1 MQPDKHTKIG
11 ITKNENEILRRID
24 VFSQKP
30 EKLQAGRHLQE
41 QNSQSQIIC
50 PAKWQGATISC
61 GRLTSV

>member
-30 EKLQAGRHLQE
+30 ESFKQAG
-41 QNSQSQIIC
+41 IC
-50 PAKWQGATISC
+50 KNKTVSHKSYVLLNGKVQPFHAG
-61 GRLTSV
+61 G